1 MKWIKTF
8 EELTPK
14 IYRIAGQN
22 LMNIPHKIEK
32 GRKLKDYGS
41 EKEWGVYNI
50 ELVKNYSDMTRE
62 VKFTKPKAKFILNHK
77 VTPDNIND
85 MNTKYEDIS
94 VEEML
99 DLWRDGEREL
109 YFTIQFY
116 FEPLE
121 ETKSRVGSSL
131 PGWGDV
137 PLFSFKV
144 DLSSW
149 EDSLEQYNTPDEYED
164 DIENFKT
171 YTLQELYDETSSLSI
186 SLALPQSDPRNSWS
200 NAGSRTQIYHYGIF
214 SDRNSAFKF
223 KKLLP
228 TLIEDEVIEKIWEVF
243 SLLGDSKNFQR
254 CIHALKYGVKI
265 NHLYDDV
272 KSMSGTNDLRN
283 PNKWFRWNIADIPR
297 EVPKKEEPKKE
308 EIKEEPKQLEEPKEE
323 PKSMWYQSRT

>member
-14 IYRIAGQN
+14 IYRDAGSRF
-22 LMNIPHKIEK
+22 MNIPHKVEK

-50 ELVKNYSDMTRE
+50 ELVRNYNDITRE
-62 VKFTKPKAKFILNHK
+62 VKFTKPKANFILNRK
-77 VTPDNIND
+77 TSDGLND
-85 MNTKYEDIS
+85 LNTRYEDIS

-99 DLWRDGEREL
+99 DLWRDADRDL

-121 ETKSRVGSSL
+121 ETKSKIGSL
-131 PGWGDV
+131 PGWGDI

-171 YTLQELYDETSSLSI
+171 YTLQELYDETASLSI

-200 NAGSRTQIYHYGIF
+200 SNGSRTQIYHYGIF

-228 TLIEDEVIEKIWEVF
+228 TLIDDEVIEKIWEVF

-254 CIHALKYGVKI
+254 CIHALKYGIKI

-272 KSMSGTNDLRN
+272 KSLSGTNDTKN
-283 PNKWFRWNIADIPR
+283 PNNKWFRWNIADIPR
-297 EVPKKEEPKKE
+297 EVPKKEE
-308 EIKEEPKQLEEPKEE
+308 IKEEPKQLEQPKEE

>member
-14 IYRIAGQN
+14 IYRDAGSRF
-22 LMNIPHKIEK
+22 MNIPHKVEK

-50 ELVKNYSDMTRE
+50 ELVRNYNDITRE
-62 VKFTKPKAKFILNHK
+62 VKFTKPKAKFILNRK
-77 VTPDNIND
+77 TSDGLND
-85 MNTKYEDIS
+85 LNTRYEDIS

-99 DLWRDGEREL
+99 DLWRDADRDL

-121 ETKSRVGSSL
+121 ETKSKIGSL
-131 PGWGDV
+131 PGWGNI

-171 YTLQELYDETSSLSI
+171 YTLQELYDETASLSI
-186 SLALPQSDPRNSWS
+186 SLALPQSNPRDSWS
-200 NAGSRTQIYHYGIF
+200 SMGSRTQIYNYGIF

-228 TLIEDEVIEKIWEVF
+228 TLIDDEVIEKMWEVF

-254 CIHALKYGVKI
+254 CIHALKYGIKI

-272 KSMSGTNDLRN
+272 RSLSGANDAKN
-283 PNKWFRWNIADIPR
+283 PSNKWFRWNIADIPR
-297 EVPKKEEPKKE
+297 EVPKKEE
-308 EIKEEPKQLEEPKEE
+308 IKEEPKQLEKPKEE

>member
-14 IYRIAGQN
+14 IYRDAGSRF
-22 LMNIPHKIEK
+22 MNIPHKVEK

-50 ELVKNYSDMTRE
+50 ELVRNYNDITRE
-62 VKFTKPKAKFILNHK
+62 VKFTKPKANFILNRK
-77 VTPDNIND
+77 TSELND
-85 MNTKYEDIS
+85 LNTRYEDIS

-99 DLWRDGEREL
+99 DLWSDGERDL

-121 ETKSRVGSSL
+121 ETKSKTGSL
-131 PGWGDV
+131 PGWGDI
-137 PLFSFKV
+137 PLFSFRV

-164 DIENFKT
+164 DLENFKK

-200 NAGSRTQIYHYGIF
+200 SNGSRTQIYHYGIF

-228 TLIEDEVIEKIWEVF
+228 TLIDDEVIEKMWEVF

-254 CIHALKYGVKI
+254 CIHALKYGIKI

-272 KSMSGTNDLRN
+272 RSLSGANDAKN
-283 PNKWFRWNIADIPR
+283 PSNKWFRWNIADIPR
-297 EVPKKEEPKKE
+297 EVPKKEE
-308 EIKEEPKQLEEPKEE
+308 IKEEPKQLEQPKEE